1 MNTQPN
7 QSNRFAL
14 RTIKALA
21 ALALVV
27 GGATGC
33 SPVRL
38 SNPVILQSPYPEER
52 VWAVVPFGNES
63 GVSIVDGAAVA
74 DRFVEEAE
82 GVDGLR
88 CLPVNRTIA
97 AMKSLG
103 MTGVFDR
110 QQASTLMRTL
120 QADGLVLG
128 TVTTYDPYKPL
139 RLGIAVELISGS
151 PEDNRRPIDLREL
164 TMPTSESFGTEGT
177 GARVAMAQASRLFDA
192 RGHDTMAEL
201 DVYTMG
207 RTEQDGSFGNR
218 AYETRMDLFARFAS
232 YVLIRDLLHQE
243 GYRINPEIVVGQS
256 E

>member
-1 MNTQPN
+1 MQTLTNIFRHPL
-7 QSNRFAL
+7 L
-14 RTIKALA
+14 RIIATTAVCLVASLA
-21 ALALVV
+21 TV
-27 GGATGC
+27 GCAA
-33 SPVRL
+33 PRL
-38 SNPVILQSPYPEER
+38 SSPVILQSPYPEER

-74 DRFVEEAE
+74 DRFVEEVE

-110 QQASTLMRTL
+110 QQAFTLMRTL

-164 TMPTSESFGTEGT
+164 TMPTSESVGSDTNGT
-177 GARVAMAQASRLFDA
+177 RVAMSQASRLFDA

-201 DVYTMG
+201 DIYTVG
-207 RTEQDGSFGNR
+207 RTEQDGTFGNR

-243 GYRINPEIVVGQS
+243 GYRCNPVVAS
-256 E
+256 EEPE

>member
-1 MNTQPN
+1 MQTY
-7 QSNRFAL
+7 SSTTTRHSL
-14 RTIKALA
+14 RTITAA
-21 ALALVV
+21 VFGALALLNI
-27 GGATGC
+27 GGCAA
-33 SPVRL
+33 PRL
-38 SNPVILQSPYPEER
+38 SNPIILQSPYPEER

-74 DRFVEEAE
+74 DRFVEEVE

-110 QQASTLMRTL
+110 QQACTLMRTL

-128 TVTTYDPYKPL
+128 IVTTYDPYKPL
-139 RLGIAVELISGS
+139 RLGIAIELISGS

-164 TMPTSESFGTEGT
+164 TMPTSESV
-177 GARVAMAQASRLFDA
+177 GADTPSTRVAMSQASRLFDA

-201 DVYTMG
+201 DVYTLG
-207 RTEQDGSFGNR
+207 RTEQDGAFGNR

-232 YVLIRDLLHQE
+232 FVLIRDLLHEE
-243 GYRINPEIVVGQS
+243 GFRLNPVLATE
-256 E
+256 ETD